1 MFFEDVADSEKI
13 FIRPLF
19 LNKIIFELF
28 ERIKEISIFAPNLK
42 LY

>member
-1 MFFEDVADSEKI
+1 MFFEGVADNEKI
-13 FIRPLF
+13 LIKPLF
-19 LNKIIFELF
+19 LNKIIFDLF